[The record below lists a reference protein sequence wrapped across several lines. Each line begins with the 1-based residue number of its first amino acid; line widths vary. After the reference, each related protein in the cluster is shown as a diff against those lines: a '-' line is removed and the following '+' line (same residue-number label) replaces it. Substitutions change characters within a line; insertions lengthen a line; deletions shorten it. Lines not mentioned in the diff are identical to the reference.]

1 LDIEAIKKGL
11 FMSKN
16 EKILKLLL
24 LMAFADKVYMEEEK
38 KFIKS
43 ISKKLDVTDEKLEN
57 LINEIEKTSDIT
69 KLCRET
75 AREIR
80 DIEDKN
86 KTIKLLL
93 QMIISDKM
101 VHGKELFAL
110 QVIAEE
116 WEMYLE

>member
-1 LDIEAIKKGL
+1 
-11 FMSKN
+11 MNNN

-24 LMAFADKVYMEEEK
+24 LMAFSDKVYMEEEK
-38 KFIKS
+38 EFIKS
-43 ISKKLDVTDEKLEN
+43 VSEKLNITDEKLKI

-75 AREIR
+75 AREIQN
-80 DIEDKN
+80 IEDKD
-86 KTIKLLL
+86 KTIKLLSE
-93 QMIISDKM
+93 MMTADKM
-101 VHGKELFAL
+101 VHGKEIFAL

>member
-1 LDIEAIKKGL
+1 
-11 FMSKN
+11 MNNN

-38 KFIKS
+38 DFIKLV
-43 ISKKLDVTDEKLEN
+43 SKKLEVSDEKLER
-57 LINEIEKTSDIT
+57 LIVEIEKTIDVT

-75 AREIR
+75 ARS
-80 DIEDKN
+80 IEDKADRD
-86 KTIKLLL
+86 KTIKLLSE
-93 QMIISDKM
+93 MMTADKL
-101 VHGKELFAL
+101 VHGKEIFAL

>member
-1 LDIEAIKKGL
+1 
-11 FMSKN
+11 MNNN

-24 LMAFADKVYMEEEK
+24 LMAFSDKVYMEEEK
-38 KFIKS
+38 EFIKS
-43 ISKKLDVTDEKLEN
+43 VSEKLNVTDEKLKK

-75 AREIR
+75 AREIQN
-80 DIEDKN
+80 IEDKD
-86 KTIKLLL
+86 KTIKLLSE
-93 QMIISDKM
+93 MMTADKM
-101 VHGKELFAL
+101 VHGKEIFAL